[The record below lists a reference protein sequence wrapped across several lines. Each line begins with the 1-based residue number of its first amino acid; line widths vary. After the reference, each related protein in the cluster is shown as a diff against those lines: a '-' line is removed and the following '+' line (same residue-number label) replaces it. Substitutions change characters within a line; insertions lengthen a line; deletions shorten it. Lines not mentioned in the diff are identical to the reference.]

1 MPARLLVVGAGGF
14 LGAALRYAVNVLAQR
29 WLPASFPC
37 ATFLVNVTGC
47 FAIGLLVATF
57 DQGRAGLT
65 PRLFW
70 VAGVLGGY
78 TTFSAFGYETLALLR
93 AGSPGAAWA
102 NVVGQVTLG
111 LLAVWAGAWLARAW
125 A

>member
-1 MPARLLVVGAGGF
+1 MPARLFLVGAGGF
-14 LGAALRYAVNVLAQR
+14 VGAALRYAVGLVAQR
-29 WLPASFPC
+29 WLPPTFPYG
-37 ATFLVNVTGC
+37 TFIVNVSGC
-47 FAIGLLVATF
+47 FAIGVLAASF

-70 VAGVLGGY
+70 IAGVLGGY
-78 TTFSAFGYETLALLR
+78 TTFSTFGYETVALLR
-93 AGSPGAAWA
+93 DGNLGAAWA

-111 LLAVWAGAWLARAW
+111 LLAVWAGASVVRAW